1 MNKGLIIAIVAV
13 GVIGFVAVNRY
24 KKTHE
29 VVSPVAVE
37 AQAATFEGFTKLN
50 DKTFDKLQVMGDAEL
65 ENVQVTNE
73 ATITGMLTAK
83 KFTAK
88 QLDVTGN
95 AKLDEATIEAV
106 QVIGMLDAKACSI
119 QGLVITTE
127 SSMLNTCKVKTVMV
141 KKVEGSEKPQVLE
154 LDNTVVEGDVTFEAG
169 NGEIVLKGDARV
181 AGAIIGGVVKK

>member
-1 MNKGLIIAIVAV
+1 MKKGLIIAIVAV
-13 GVIGFVAVNRY
+13 GVIGFVAYNRY

-29 VVSPVAVE
+29 VAAPVAVE
-37 AQAATFEGFTKLN
+37 SQAATFEGFTKLN

-73 ATITGMLTAK
+73 ATI
-83 KFTAK
+83 
-88 QLDVTGN
+88 
-95 AKLDEATIEAV
+95 EAV

-127 SSMLNTCKVKTVMV
+127 SSMLNACKVKTVMV
-141 KKVEGSEKPQVLE
+141 KKSAVEGVQKPQVLE

-169 NGEIVLKGDARV
+169 NGQIVLKGDARV
-181 AGAIIGGVVKK
+181 AGAIIGGAVKK